1 MKKRKRKKHVG
12 TSGRRGWWWSRGVSY
27 LWENVKEKNKV
38 CSRVIFG
45 AAGGVNREPG
55 LTKPNETR
63 WGKKKIGN
71 EKINK

>member
-1 MKKRKRKKHVG
+1 MGEYKG
-12 TSGRRGWWWSRGVSY
+12 
-27 LWENVKEKNKV
+27 KNKV

-63 WGKKKIGN
+63 WGEKKLEMK
-71 EKINK
+71 K